1 MARCPKHG
9 NIFFWVRLP
18 NPAKQVGISHLVVF
32 INKVDQID
40 DPEMLELVEMEMRE
54 LLTEYGYPGDDI
66 PIIMGSGLCALQDRE
81 PEIGVNAVKKLMQ
94 AVGKSFL
101 I

>member
-1 MARCPKHG
+1 M
-9 NIFFWVRLP
+9 
-18 NPAKQVGISHLVVF
+18 VVF